1 MNLASMAGDGSYS
14 DSPYGG
20 SRIDGYNL
28 DNHGRFAGKTGKGRF
43 LKDAVILLGQV
54 ADILAEKGVNK
65 SEIGSNPSG
74 PACSGKVVAE
84 FWRDDAPL
92 RRIWVEIG
100 TTSGT
105 RVNEREDKV
114 FLLVRA
120 QPYWLQGDQP
130 ARAPSGCNRFL
141 PPEIDSRS
149 LADRILKMYE
159 EEFGTDEFAFTEQ
172 IHRIY
177 EEAFGEEE
185 KGLSERNLMRLLPM
199 EESRGVEPAREAYKQ
214 QNGFMQ
220 MDLNLKEPVFIPK
233 EQMSLL

>member
-28 DNHGRFAGKTGKGRF
+28 DNQGKLAGKTGKGRF

-100 TTSGT
+100 TASGI

-141 PPEIDSRS
+141 PTETDSRS
-149 LADRILKMYE
+149 LAERILTMYE
-159 EEFGTDEFAFTEQ
+159 EEFGPDEKS
-172 IHRIY
+172 
-177 EEAFGEEE
+177 FG
-185 KGLSERNLMRLLPM
+185 
-199 EESRGVEPAREAYKQ
+199 RGSLRSVPPIGETGDGKPEREAYKQ